1 MDGIFSAAGGGDGGS
16 GPLPGGGQRAPGAG
30 RADGRALG
38 PLVGGKPAGVAGFDA
53 EVPAGGYRWWYL
65 DGLSHDGRH
74 GLTIIGF
81 VGSVFSPYYAR
92 ARRKGAADPVDHCA
106 LNVALYGEG
115 GHRWAMTERGR
126 RHVAREETR
135 FTIGPSAMRWEEGAL
150 VIDIDEVTVPV
161 PSRLRGRVKLTP
173 SAICGHEVRLDP
185 QGHHVWRPVAP
196 FSAIEAEFER
206 PRLSWKGIGYHDS
219 NWGAVP
225 LEESFDSWVWSR
237 AAKQDGAAIIYDTQ
251 MKDGSRSAFAIEI
264 AADGTVREGE
274 VPVRREMPTTFWR
287 MKRHMRADNEFR
299 IVSLLEDS
307 PFYARTLLRIRTD
320 QGEADAFHESL
331 SLSRFRSPV
340 VQAMLP
346 FRMPRRG

>member
-1 MDGIFSAAGGGDGGS
+1 
-16 GPLPGGGQRAPGAG
+16 
-30 RADGRALG
+30 
-38 PLVGGKPAGVAGFDA
+38 
-53 EVPAGGYRWWYL
+53 
-65 DGLSHDGRH
+65 
-74 GLTIIGF
+74 

-92 ARRKGAADPVDHCA
+92 ARRKGAADPLDHCA

-126 RHVAREETR
+126 RHVARDETR
-135 FTIGPSAMRWEEGAL
+135 FTIGPSAMRWDEGSL

-161 PSRLRGRVKLTP
+161 PSRLKGQVRLTP

-185 QGHHVWRPVAP
+185 DGHHVWRPVAP
-196 FSAIEAEFER
+196 FSAITAEFAA
-206 PRLSWKGIGYHDS
+206 PRLSWSGIGYHDS

-237 AAKQDGAAIIYDTQ
+237 AAKPDGAAIIYDTV
-251 MKDGSRSAFAIEI
+251 MKDGARSAFAIDI
-264 AADGTVREGE
+264 GSDGTVREGA
-274 VPVRREMPTTFWR
+274 VPARRDMPTTFWR
-287 MKRHMRADNEFR
+287 MRRHMRADEPFR

-307 PFYARTLLRIRTD
+307 PFYARTLLRVQTD

-331 SLSRFRSPV
+331 SLSRFRNPV